1 MRRWLIL
8 LAVGLLIGGT
18 AWAKAPLNLAII
30 WHQHQPLYWN
40 RMTGEYELPWVRV
53 HAVQEYIDSPRIL
66 AEFPGIHVT
75 YNLQPTLLRQILDY
89 AEITPEE
96 REQGG
101 LYQYIGAVDNHLK
114 WTWKLITAPET
125 ITPEERREMQRQFFW
140 INGYM
145 FDRDG
150 NDPYYDPRYATLN
163 LLKNTRDL
171 TDQELLDAAGLY
183 LLWQISPE
191 LHEELGLLELRG
203 KSGWTPQDVLRV
215 IAAQREVCARVVDAY
230 RTAQQAG
237 SELITSPFFHP
248 IVPILLERGW
258 REDVQAQLDLA
269 KGLHDDLFGQPAVG
283 VWPPEQ
289 AVSSATVEAFA
300 RAGFSWT
307 VTNEGILGDALG
319 HTPQVDELTSVWD
332 YQGIAVLFRHHGLSD
347 KIGFS
352 YGNKPTQVAV
362 EDFMGELRGIW
373 EGLQD
378 PEGHLL
384 VVALDGENWMFMA
397 GYPDNGRAFLRALYE
412 ALSQADW
419 VRTVT
424 PREFLAEHPPAR
436 ALPTIPRGS
445 WGGDLSTWEGE
456 VDEEIA
462 WEWLGACR
470 EAVFS
475 HDPNPEAL
483 DALYAAEGSDWFFWY
498 GKDWDSGTDE
508 LFDWLFKVHLV
519 SAYRAAGVPEEEIP
533 QVLTLRLE
541 PFLSANL
548 GEVSLGLDGV
558 GGEEEW
564 VDAARFPGTGE
575 VTALYVGYQER
586 ALVVRVDLARPAREY
601 VGADFKLVLY
611 VGGTPGEPAN
621 VASRYAGVSLGM
633 ALSSAV
639 ELDFSKVRPD
649 GSGFVFRFAADGRGG
664 WQLASPI
671 STLLFRKA
679 KVGDVV
685 EFQIPME
692 ELGTEPG
699 KSISFVLALE
709 RAGEVVGE
717 APEQPVYALIPT
729 LIQGELIFELGD
741 PAGDD
746 VGPGTYVYPL
756 NKVFSPPG
764 IFDLV
769 RYAIYDAGDAWQFA
783 LDFTALPNPWGGPHG
798 FSHPLVLLFLDVA
811 EGGSS
816 ELHPEAEAAKVAF
829 DPEHPWDY
837 FIRVA
842 GWPAYGRHLWTTDT
856 GPELVSVTSD
866 PKRGRIIVTVPK
878 ELLPEVQGWHY
889 VLVASQDGYAKDY
902 VRPIAAQPG
911 EWVGGGNPDPRWAPL
926 IYDYLTPP
934 GVSQQELLSS
944 YDPDSGRYVVLE
956 PVEVTSSGG

>member
-1 MRRWLIL
+1 
-8 LAVGLLIGGT
+8 
-18 AWAKAPLNLAII
+18 
-30 WHQHQPLYWN
+30 
-40 RMTGEYELPWVRV
+40 MTGEYELPWVRV

-66 AEFPGIHVT
+66 AEFPGIRVT

-89 AEITPEE
+89 AEITPSE
-96 REQGG
+96 REKGG
-101 LYQYIGAVDNHLK
+101 LYRYIGAVDNHLK
-114 WTWKLITAPET
+114 WTWKLITAPGT
-125 ITPEERREMQRQFFW
+125 LTPEERREMQRQFFW

-150 NDPYYDPRYATLN
+150 DDPYYDPRYAALN
-163 LLKNTRDL
+163 HLKNVRDL

-191 LHEELGLLELRG
+191 LHGELGLSELRG
-203 KSGWTPQDVLRV
+203 KSGWTPEDVLRV

-230 RTAQQAG
+230 RAVQAAG

-258 REDVQAQLDLA
+258 AEDVRAQLELA
-269 KGLHDDLFGQPAVG
+269 QGLHESLFGGPAVG

-289 AVSSATVEAFA
+289 AVSAATVEAFA
-300 RAGFSWT
+300 EAGFSWT
-307 VTNEGILGDALG
+307 VTNEGILAAALG
-319 HTPQVDELTSVWD
+319 HTPAVAELTSPWEYGGMV
-332 YQGIAVLFRHHGLSD
+332 VFFRHHSLSD

-362 EDFMGELRGIW
+362 DDFMGELRRIW
-373 EGLQD
+373 EALPE

-397 GYPDNGRAFLRALYE
+397 GYPDNGRAFLRALYR
-412 ALSQADW
+412 ALSEADW

-424 PREFLAEHPPAR
+424 PREFLEGNPPAR
-436 ALPTIPRGS
+436 ALPTVPRGS

-456 VDEEIA
+456 AEEEIA
-462 WEWLGACR
+462 WEWLAACR

-475 HDPNPEAL
+475 HDPNPAAL

-533 QVLTLRLE
+533 RVLTLRLE
-541 PFLSANL
+541 PSFSANL

-564 VDAARFPGTGE
+564 AEAARFAGSGE
-575 VTALYVGYQER
+575 VSALYVGYQEKT
-586 ALVVRVDLARPAREY
+586 LVVRVDLARPAREY
-601 VGADFKLVLY
+601 IGTEVKLVLY
-611 VGGTPGEPAN
+611 VGGAPGAPAN
-621 VASRYAGVSLGM
+621 VASRHAGVPLGM

-639 ELDFSKVRPD
+639 ELDFAKVRPD
-649 GSGFVFRFAADGRGG
+649 GSGYVFRYAADGKGNWR
-664 WQLASPI
+664 LASPI
-671 STLLFRKA
+671 ATLLSRRA
-679 KVGDVV
+679 EVGEVV
-685 EFQIPME
+685 EFGIPME

-699 KSISFVLALE
+699 KSIGFVLALE
-709 RAGEVVGE
+709 RPGELLGE
-717 APEQPVYALIPT
+717 APQRPVVALIPT
-729 LIQGELIFELGD
+729 LIKGELVFALED

-746 VGPGTYVYPL
+746 FGPGSHVYPL
-756 NKVFSPPG
+756 NKVFAPEG

-769 RYAIYDAGDAWQFA
+769 RYAIYDAGDSWQFA
-783 LDFTALPNPWGGPHG
+783 LDFAALPNPWNGPHG
-798 FSHPLVLLFLDVA
+798 FSHPLVLLFLDVK
-811 EGGSS
+811 EGGSA
-816 ELHPEAEAAKVAF
+816 ELHPEAEAAKVSF
-829 DPEHPWDY
+829 DPEHPWDV

-842 GWPAYGRHLWTTDT
+842 GWPAYGRHLWTPDA

-866 PKRGRIIVTVPK
+866 PKRGRVIVTVPK
-878 ELLPEVQGWHY
+878 ALLPEVRGWHY
-889 VLVASQDGYAKDY
+889 VLVASQDGYAQDY

-911 EWVGGGNPDPRWAPL
+911 EWVGGGCPDPQWAPQ
-926 IYDYLTPP
+926 IYDYLTPV
-934 GVSQQELLSS
+934 GVNQRDLLSS
-944 YDPDSGRYVVLE
+944 YDPDSGRYAVLE
-956 PVEVTSSGG
+956 PVEVTASGG